1 MSVRREEVYY
11 TSKIAKNVLSERT
24 DIMNYVPT
32 KMLFLYRTDVIPSGR
47 WVISHCLGGEFQFRR
62 NAESSTHYVMLIL

>member
-32 KMLFLYRTDVIPSGR
+32 KDAILIP
-47 WVISHCLGGEFQFRR
+47 
-62 NAESSTHYVMLIL
+62 N